1 MHKKA
6 IEIKERIL
14 GSEVCLTGSWC
25 DRYCSHSLSSRLTK
39 VERFSQNISVKFATS
54 SQILVELL
62 FFLRLRNTMLK
73 RYGPIKCL
81 YLTGRS
87 RLGQINECP
96 PGLLETKY
104 MAYFFQGG
112 VERSAICQY
121 MLLVIRF
128 TAEWKIFASYFPQYP
143 IYCGEVNVFVVIL
156 FNLVIGLW
164 SSIVI
169 GSFGVIVQLRH
180 GTIR

>member
-1 MHKKA
+1 MWP
-6 IEIKERIL
+6 L
-14 GSEVCLTGSWC
+14 
-25 DRYCSHSLSSRLTK
+25 CSHSLLSRPRK
-39 VERFSQNISVKFATS
+39 VKRFSQNISVKFATS

-62 FFLRLRNTMLK
+62 FFLRLRYTMLK
-73 RYGPIKCL
+73 SNGPIKFL

-104 MAYFFQGG
+104 MTYFFQGG
-112 VERSAICQY
+112 GGGLERSAICQY

-128 TAEWKIFASYFPQYP
+128 TAEWKVFASYFPQYP
-143 IYCGEVNVFVVIL
+143 ICCDEVNVFGC
-156 FNLVIGLW
+156 FFFFYLVIGLW

-180 GTIR
+180 GTIW

>member
-25 DRYCSHSLSSRLTK
+25 DRYVPIHYRPDLTK

-62 FFLRLRNTMLK
+62 FFLRLRYTMLK
-73 RYGPIKCL
+73 RYGPIKFL

-87 RLGQINECP
+87 RLGQINECL

-112 VERSAICQY
+112 WRGVQFVNTCYLLYASQLNERYLPVISHNIRSTVVKS
-121 MLLVIRF
+121 MFLL
-128 TAEWKIFASYFPQYP
+128 
-143 IYCGEVNVFVVIL
+143 L
-156 FNLVIGLW
+156 FFLTL
-164 SSIVI
+164 
-169 GSFGVIVQLRH
+169 L
-180 GTIR
+180 

>member
-1 MHKKA
+1 MWP
-6 IEIKERIL
+6 L
-14 GSEVCLTGSWC
+14 
-25 DRYCSHSLSSRLTK
+25 CSHSLLSRPRK
-39 VERFSQNISVKFATS
+39 VKRFSQNISVKFATS

-62 FFLRLRNTMLK
+62 FFLRLRYTMLK
-73 RYGPIKCL
+73 SNGPIKFL

-104 MAYFFQGG
+104 MTYFFQGG
-112 VERSAICQY
+112 EGVGEECNLSIHATCDTLHSWMKGICQLFPTISN
-121 MLLVIRF
+121 LLWWSKCF
-128 TAEWKIFASYFPQYP
+128 WL
-143 IYCGEVNVFVVIL
+143 L
-156 FNLVIGLW
+156 FFFYLVIGLW

-180 GTIR
+180 GTIW

>member
-62 FFLRLRNTMLK
+62 FFLRLRYTMLK
-73 RYGPIKCL
+73 RYGPIKFL

-87 RLGQINECP
+87 RVSPGPIGNEVH
-96 PGLLETKY
+96 GIL
-104 MAYFFQGG
+104 FSGG
-112 VERSAICQY
+112 GGEECNLSIHATCYTLHSWMKDICQLFPTISD
-121 MLLVIRF
+121 LL
-128 TAEWKIFASYFPQYP
+128 W
-143 IYCGEVNVFVVIL
+143 
-156 FNLVIGLW
+156 W
-164 SSIVI
+164 SQC
-169 GSFGVIVQLRH
+169 FFFFFF
-180 GTIR
+180 

>member
-62 FFLRLRNTMLK
+62 FFLRLRYTMLK
-73 RYGPIKCL
+73 RYGPIKFL

-87 RLGQINECP
+87 RVSPGPIGNEVH
-96 PGLLETKY
+96 GIL
-104 MAYFFQGG
+104 FSGG

-169 GSFGVIVQLRH
+169 GSFGIIVQLRH
-180 GTIR
+180 GTIW

>member
-62 FFLRLRNTMLK
+62 FFLRLRYTMSK
-73 RYGPIKCL
+73 RYGPIKFL

-112 VERSAICQY
+112 WRGVQFVNTCYLLYASQLNERYLPVISHNIRSTVVKS
-121 MLLVIRF
+121 MFLL
-128 TAEWKIFASYFPQYP
+128 
-143 IYCGEVNVFVVIL
+143 L
-156 FNLVIGLW
+156 FFLTL
-164 SSIVI
+164 
-169 GSFGVIVQLRH
+169 L
-180 GTIR
+180 

>member
-1 MHKKA
+1 MWP
-6 IEIKERIL
+6 L
-14 GSEVCLTGSWC
+14 
-25 DRYCSHSLSSRLTK
+25 CSHSLSSRLTK

-62 FFLRLRNTMLK
+62 FFLRLRYTMLK
-73 RYGPIKCL
+73 SNGPIKFL

-104 MAYFFQGG
+104 MTYFFQGG
-112 VERSAICQY
+112 GGVGEECNLSIHAQY

-128 TAEWKIFASYFPQYP
+128 TAEWKVFASYFPQYP
-143 IYCGEVNVFVVIL
+143 ICCDEVNVFGCY
-156 FNLVIGLW
+156 FFFYLVIGLW

-180 GTIR
+180 GTIW